1 MVFQQIVGSDIAELL
16 MQDSHSD
23 GSCPSDAPTLI
34 DFNEDT
40 TAEAPPCKGDDLLT
54 GNRSSFSSENSEKGL
69 QTYTQLLLAGRKK
82 VSTFTLN

>member
-1 MVFQQIVGSDIAELL
+1 

-34 DFNEDT
+34 DFNEDS
-40 TAEAPPCKGDDLLT
+40 TAEAAPCGGDDLLT
-54 GNRSSFSSENSEKGL
+54 GNGSSFGSESSEKAL

-82 VSTFTLN
+82 VTVDSPLSICLVCGLNCSASRR